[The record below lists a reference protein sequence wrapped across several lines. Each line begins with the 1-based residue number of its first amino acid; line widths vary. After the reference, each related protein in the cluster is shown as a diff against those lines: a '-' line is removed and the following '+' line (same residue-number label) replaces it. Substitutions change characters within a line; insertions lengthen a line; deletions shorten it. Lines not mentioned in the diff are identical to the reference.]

1 VNKSRRRKP
10 SQESLAVD
18 EPSGGDL
25 LSTSPFEGDLEAELA
40 ARPPRMK
47 PGPTLYL
54 GAAIL
59 AVVGFAGGIQAD
71 RSWGGG
77 SGSQAGGAAAQN
89 PFGGARPGGGQFG
102 GQGSGPGGTGTTG
115 SAGNMTMGTVQ
126 RIAGNTIYLKTADGT
141 TVKVAID
148 GSTKVKV
155 SKSGTAKDL
164 KSGTSVVVQGSA
176 DKNGTVT
183 ATTVNEAGAPGSAG
197 GSPGGGFP
205 NRGGTGPA
213 G

>member
-1 VNKSRRRKP
+1 
-10 SQESLAVD
+10 
-18 EPSGGDL
+18 
-25 LSTSPFEGDLEAELA
+25 
-40 ARPPRMK
+40 
-47 PGPTLYL
+47 
-54 GAAIL
+54 
-59 AVVGFAGGIQAD
+59 
-71 RSWGGG
+71 
-77 SGSQAGGAAAQN
+77 
-89 PFGGARPGGGQFG
+89 
-102 GQGSGPGGTGTTG
+102 
-115 SAGNMTMGTVQ
+115 MTMGTVQ
-126 RIAGNTIYLKTADGT
+126 RIDGKTIYLKTADGT

-155 SKSGTAKDL
+155 SKNGTAKDL

-176 DKNGTVT
+176 DKSGTVT

>member
-1 VNKSRRRKP
+1 
-10 SQESLAVD
+10 VD

-40 ARPPRMK
+40 ARPPRIK
-47 PGPTLYL
+47 PGPTIYL

-71 RSWGGG
+71 RSWGGS
-77 SGSQAGGAAAQN
+77 SGSPAGGAAAQN
-89 PFGGARPGGGQFG
+89 QFGGARPGGAQSG
-102 GQGSGPGGTGTTG
+102 GPGGTGNTG
-115 SAGNMTMGTVQ
+115 GAGNMTMGTVQ

-155 SKSGTAKDL
+155 SKNGTAKDL

-176 DKNGTVT
+176 DKSGTVT

-197 GSPGGGFP
+197 GSAGGGFP

>member
-1 VNKSRRRKP
+1 MNKSRRRKP
-10 SQESLAVD
+10 SQQSLAVD

-71 RSWGGG
+71 RTWGGG
-77 SGSQAGGAAAQN
+77 SGSQAKGAAAQN
-89 PFGGARPGGGQFG
+89 PFGGARPGGAQFG
-102 GQGSGPGGTGTTG
+102 GLGSGPGGTGNTG
-115 SAGNMTMGTVQ
+115 SPGNMTMGTVQ
-126 RIAGNTIYLKTADGT
+126 RIDGKTIYLKTADGT

-155 SKSGTAKDL
+155 SKNGTAKDL

-176 DKNGTVT
+176 DKSGTVT